1 MYTSFDD
8 TPLDKIVTLLKSH
21 QKEFLSGQQISTT
34 LDLSRTA
41 VWKCIKKLKSLGYKI
56 ESKKNTGYKLVTKTD
71 LLLPWEITNGLK
83 TEIIGNKIY
92 YFDTIDSTQNF
103 ATELAKKPHENGSI
117 VIAKTQTAGRGR
129 LDRKWESPKGGIWL
143 SVLLRPDFDISH
155 VSLFSLAT
163 SLALA
168 IAIEKT
174 FKMKPKLKW
183 PNDVTINNKKVAGIL
198 IDASI
203 ETNKIDY
210 LIAGI
215 GINFR
220 IDPKQIEKK
229 ITDKGTRHG
238 ITTLIK
244 KDQISDPVNFI
255 QEFLY
260 QLEAYHKKMMTG
272 DIKEIRKGWI
282 KRSSTIGKN
291 VKVITSTS
299 TISGKALSIDENG
312 SLLIS
317 TKNKIQRIMAGD
329 IIYNKNQG

>member
-1 MYTSFDD
+1 MYTSFDNI
-8 TPLDKIVTLLKSH
+8 PLDKIVILLKSH

-56 ESKKNTGYKLVTKTD
+56 ESKKNAGYRLVTKTD
-71 LLLPWEITNGLK
+71 LLLPWEITNGLR

-129 LDRKWESPKGGIWL
+129 LNRKWESPKGGIWL
-143 SVLLRPDFDISH
+143 SILLRPDFDISH
-155 VSLFSLAT
+155 VSLFSLAA

-168 IAIEKT
+168 IAIEKK
-174 FKMKPKLKW
+174 FKIKPKLKW
-183 PNDVTINNKKVAGIL
+183 PNDVTINDKKVAGIL

-220 IDPKQIEKK
+220 IEPKQITKK
-229 ITDKGTRHG
+229 IMGKDARYG

-244 KDQISDPVNFI
+244 KDQISDPANFI

-260 QLEAYHKKMMTG
+260 QLEIIHKKMMIG
-272 DIKEIRKGWI
+272 DIKEIRIEWI

-291 VKVITSTS
+291 VKVITATS

-312 SLLIS
+312 SLVIS
-317 TKNKIQRIMAGD
+317 TKNKIQRVVAGD
-329 IIYNKNQG
+329 VTYNKN